1 MGMGFFD
8 YEVALEI
15 LGQSKQPLVSA
26 LFNERNRENPDPKL
40 IAFLKKKKEAIDD
53 LMEELDPDDKYLI
66 KLILKR
72 NRRLYSSRYYRRR
85 KGSYKKL
92 FQSL

>member
-15 LGQSKQPLVSA
+15 LGQSKQPLVSG

-53 LMEELDPDDKYLI
+53 LMEELDPDDEYLI
-66 KLILKR
+66 KLIL
-72 NRRLYSSRYYRRR
+72 NPEYTVMR
-85 KGSYKKL
+85 KNG
-92 FQSL
+92 